1 MTAIKTKSRNPMG
14 LELLKAL
21 VIILNR
27 FHLSGKYCRNLIV
40 KKRMLELFN
49 AVQMYDDSK
58 SSSNDNQDNQDD
70 MSDGDDI
77 SF

>member
-1 MTAIKTKSRNPMG
+1 MA
-14 LELLKAL
+14 
-21 VIILNR
+21 
-27 FHLSGKYCRNLIV
+27 
-40 KKRMLELFN
+40 N
-49 AVQMYDDSK
+49 AATINCYKENAGVVQAAQMYDDSK